1 MTTVEKVPK
10 KRGRKPKN
18 AEPKT
23 INEEVNEIQEN
34 LIIQLKKSFVD
45 EYDIHSYD
53 ENISKNET
61 IQDSHNSEICWNCC
75 HTFHSHIHG
84 IPMKYLHGIFYV
96 YGDFCS
102 LECGCRY
109 AHDNLTDYNFE
120 EIFSLI
126 NLYSNIIIDKKE
138 KIEMAPNRL
147 LLNAFG
153 GPLTIDEYRA
163 RNILNYE
170 IRIPPIL
177 PINHSVNKYELNQN
191 NSNKNFLKLY
201 RKKPIQSD
209 KTNITS
215 SMNLIIQKEMGKNNA
230 EYNS

>member
-1 MTTVEKVPK
+1 MSTVKVPK

-18 AEPKT
+18 IEPDK
-23 INEEVNEIQEN
+23 INNEEVKCIQEN

-45 EYDIHSYD
+45 DYDIQSYD
-53 ENISKNET
+53 EMNSLNET
-61 IQDSHNSEICWNCC
+61 FNLNNKSELCWNCC
-75 HTFHSHIHG
+75 HSFHSHTHG
-84 IPMKYLHGIFYV
+84 IPMKYVHGIFYV

-109 AHDNLTDYNFE
+109 AHDNLTNYNFE
-120 EIFSLI
+120 ELFSLI
-126 NLYSNIIIDKKE
+126 NLYSNIILKTKE

-153 GPLTIDEYRA
+153 GPLKIEEYRSK
-163 RNILNYE
+163 NILNYE

-191 NSNKNFLKLY
+191 ISNKNFLKLY
-201 RKKPIQSD
+201 RKNPLQSD
-209 KTNITS
+209 KNNITS
-215 SMNLIIQKEMGKNNA
+215 SMNLIIKKET
-230 EYNS
+230 E